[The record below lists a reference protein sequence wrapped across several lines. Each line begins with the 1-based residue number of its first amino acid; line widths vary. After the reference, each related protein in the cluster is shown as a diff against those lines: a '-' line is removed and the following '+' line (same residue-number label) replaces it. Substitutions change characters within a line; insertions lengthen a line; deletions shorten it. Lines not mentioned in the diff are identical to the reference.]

1 MGEQQV
7 RPGTGRHTIAVSSD
21 GLRVGHLHH
30 GVLRLCELPAGRV
43 TTLATGVDT
52 FAFDRTGATVV
63 WISGGWL
70 HHRQATGPVPTPG
83 PVDQARP
90 DPTGRRLAYL
100 YDGAIRVAPIGP
112 VAEGGD
118 ELLAGE
124 PDGVRWGEADPHAAY
139 FGRDTGWWWAPDGES
154 IMATRRQ
161 GDQVS
166 LHLLDLDGGWVD
178 VHWDREIY
186 PYLGAVRW
194 ADGGPLITVLRRS
207 QGHGL
212 ILAVD
217 RRTGETQVH
226 AELAD
231 PRWVNPVDGT
241 PRHLADGRVLVG
253 GEISHDGYDA
263 RCLFADGTL
272 LTPPTLYV
280 RRVVG
285 RLGPGS
291 TGGEL
296 GDLLVEA
303 SEGEPAEQH
312 LFRVRSSTSG
322 GMVVHRLTSAPG
334 WHSAECGGDTVVT
347 GLRSL
352 DDEDEQITVWH
363 AGRQIVELTP
373 RRAVPASLA
382 RPTLDRVTDRR
393 LPTAVLYPPG
403 HVFGRRLPVL
413 LLLPDTPTAQQVRSD
428 HAAFADARAWAE
440 AGFAVV
446 LVDGRGTVGVSP
458 SFEKVTHRRV
468 VDLAVGDQA
477 DALRL
482 LADKH
487 SDLDMTRVTAYGTGF
502 GGWLA
507 AVLAARRPDTVRAA
521 IAVDPWDWSTLPVP
535 LAERYLGPREL
546 DSETY
551 ARHDLGE
558 LPDTVVTPPNEK
570 EGHLLI
576 ALRIGRAPS

>member
-1 MGEQQV
+1 MEAQQPDG
-7 RPGTGRHTIAVSSD
+7 PGPGHRIAVSAD
-21 GLRVGHLHH
+21 GLRVGHLHDR
-30 GVLRLCELPAGRV
+30 VLDICEPLGRRSRTV
-43 TTLATGVDT
+43 AEGVDD
-52 FAFDRTGATVV
+52 FALDRTGAVV
-63 WISGGWL
+63 AWTADGRLYRGDAGGVT
-70 HHRQATGPVPTPG
+70 AIGTPG
-83 PVDQARP
+83 PVAAARP
-90 DPTGRRLAYL
+90 DPTGRRIAYL
-100 YDGAIRVAPIGP
+100 HQGTLRVAS
-112 VAEGGD
+112 ADGD

-124 PDGVRWGEADPHAAY
+124 PDGVRWGEPDPHAAY
-139 FGRDTGWWWAPDGES
+139 FGRGSGWWWAPDGETVL
-154 IMATRRQ
+154 ATRRS
-161 GDQVS
+161 GEQVS

-194 ADGGPLITVLRRS
+194 ADGGPLITALRRS

-212 ILAVD
+212 VLAVD

-231 PRWVNPVDGT
+231 PRWVNPIAGT

-272 LTPPTLYV
+272 LTPPNLYV

-291 TGGEL
+291 AGGEL
-296 GDLLVEA
+296 GDLLIEA

-334 WHSAECGGDTVVT
+334 WHSAACGGDTVVT
-347 GLRSL
+347 GFRSL
-352 DDEDEQITVWH
+352 DDEGVQLTVWH
-363 AGRQIVELTP
+363 AGNMITELTP
-373 RRAVPASLA
+373 RRPVPATTN

-413 LLLPDTPTAQQVRSD
+413 LCLPDTPTGQQVRND
-428 HAAFADARAWAE
+428 HEAFTQARHWAE

-468 VDLAVGDQA
+468 ADLAVA
-477 DALRL
+477 DHAEALRI

-487 SDLDMTRVTAYGTGF
+487 SDLDLTRVTAYGRGF

-507 AVLAARRPDTVRAA
+507 ALLAARRPETVRAA
-521 IAVDPWDWSTLPVP
+521 IAVEPWDWERLPIP

-546 DSETY
+546 DSEIY
-551 ARHDLGE
+551 ARHALDE
-558 LPDTVVTPPNEK
+558 LPPTVVIQET
-570 EGHLLI
+570 
-576 ALRIGRAPS
+576 APTSIPT